1 MALEIKNLSISLLEL
16 NEGQMYG
23 LPKNP
28 RWIRD
33 ARFES
38 LKKSI
43 EDAPEMLELREI
55 LVYPL
60 SDIEGHEDKYII
72 IGGNMRFRACQELGY
87 EEVPCKIIPL
97 ETPVKKL
104 REYVIKDNEA
114 FGQNDW
120 DLLSTEWDTQELQ
133 DFGMELDYIAPA
145 TGDIEDFFQN
155 ADKEQEDTGGDGEGL
170 QTEEGVQVIQIEIPE
185 EYGDNIEDIKEAL
198 RVTLEEWEGCEIK

>member
-1 MALEIKNLSISLLEL
+1 MAEIKNISIDLLEL

-33 ARFES
+33 ARFEA

-43 EDAPEMLELREI
+43 QDAPEMLELREI

-60 SDIEGHEDKYII
+60 SELEGHENNFII
-72 IGGNMRFRACQELGY
+72 IGGNMRFRACQELGF
-87 EEVPCKIIPL
+87 EELPCKIIPL

-120 DLLSTEWDTQELQ
+120 DLLSTDWDAEELGN
-133 DFGMELDYIAPA
+133 FGLELDFIAPP
-145 TGDIEDFFQN
+145 TTDVDEFFSEADN
-155 ADKEQEDTGGDGEGL
+155 AKEN
-170 QTEEGVQVIQIEIPE
+170 TETKEVITVEVPTE
-185 EYGDNIEDIKEAL
+185 FTDNMEDIKEAI
-198 RVTLEEWEGCEIK
+198 RVTLEEWEGCKVK